1 MNQLANLNLVLP
13 VKNSKVEFAL
23 QEIYASS
30 IKATNALI
38 EVALTVKKYELTE
51 EWSAIKE
58 RLKTDNILMD
68 WQHKFVMCIVQN
80 PVLLDQKFNKSLP
93 MYTNNLYHLSRIKPE
108 TLRELIK
115 TKEINSETT
124 LMECRGFAAEYSD
137 KTKTSSSKS
146 KSIVEKIT
154 ITIHLSNSRGKKKI
168 AEDAVNTLQKK
179 YKDYEISFKI

>member
-1 MNQLANLNLVLP
+1 MNHLANLNLVLP

-58 RLKTDNILMD
+58 RLKTDSILMD

-93 MYTNNLYHLSRIKPE
+93 MYTKVDSN
-108 TLRELIK
+108 
-115 TKEINSETT
+115 TK
-124 LMECRGFAAEYSD
+124 C
-137 KTKTSSSKS
+137 
-146 KSIVEKIT
+146 
-154 ITIHLSNSRGKKKI
+154 
-168 AEDAVNTLQKK
+168 NTV
-179 YKDYEISFKI
+179 